1 MTKIAYICTSTQI
14 SSMKYKSLLVFS
26 VLLAA
31 IAVSCSK
38 ENASGNLP
46 TGIDIEVGENS
57 ALFILNQGPWPG
69 GSTLDLKNLSSGAFS
84 ANWFATA
91 NPDVTQ
97 GLGNTGNDM
106 AVIGGRLWALMNGS
120 NQIAII
126 NPSTGKLEKVLD
138 VDSPRYIIKKGNYAY
153 VTSYGAAVNG
163 SVYGVK
169 GKVYRIDPATYETK
183 TVEVGYQ
190 PDGITA
196 LGEKLYVANSG
207 GYQTEHENTLS
218 VIDMA
223 SFAVIGSIELPV
235 ENLNRL
241 FSASGKL
248 WVTTYDCYNA
258 DWSAVITPASLGSVT
273 PEGGYEAIEGVT
285 VGMQALSKDK
295 LYNISYAGMQV
306 VDTAAGTVSAIEL
319 KGAQIGFPYGIAVH
333 PVNGDIYISDANFTG
348 DSKVLCF
355 AADGS
360 FKWSQ
365 TTGLGSGPLLVY

>member
-1 MTKIAYICTSTQI
+1 
-14 SSMKYKSLLVFS
+14 MKYKSLLVFS

-57 ALFILNQGPWPG
+57 ALFILNQGAWPG

-84 ANWFATA
+84 ANWFAAA

-207 GYQTEHENTLS
+207 GYQTEHENTIS
-218 VIDMA
+218 VIDLA
-223 SFAVIGSIELPV
+223 SFSVIGSIELPV

-241 FSASGKL
+241 FSANGKL

-273 PEGGYEAIEGVT
+273 PEGEYEAIEGVT

-306 VDTAAGTVSAIEL
+306 VDTATGTVSAIEL

-348 DSKVLCF
+348 DSQVVCF
-355 AADGS
+355 GADGS
-360 FKWSQ
+360 FK
-365 TTGLGSGPLLVY
+365 

>member
-1 MTKIAYICTSTQI
+1 
-14 SSMKYKSLLVFS
+14 MKYKSLLVFS

-57 ALFILNQGPWPG
+57 ALFILNQGAWPG

-84 ANWFATA
+84 ANWFAAA

-190 PDGITA
+190 PDGLTA

-207 GYQTEHENTLS
+207 GYQTEHENTIS
-218 VIDMA
+218 VIDLA
-223 SFAVIGSIELPV
+223 SFSVIGSIELPV

-241 FSASGKL
+241 FSANGKL

-258 DWSAVITPASLGSVT
+258 DWSAVTVPASLGSVT
-273 PEGGYEAIEGVT
+273 PEGDYAAIKGFT
-285 VGMQALSKDK
+285 VGMPALANGK
-295 LYNISYAGMQV
+295 LYNIAWDGMTIV
-306 VDTAAGTVSAIEL
+306 NTADSSVSSLTL
-319 KGAQIGFPYGIAVH
+319 KGEDGKAFAFSYPYGIAVH
-333 PVNGDIYISDANFTG
+333 PVNGEIYISDANFTG
-348 DSKVLCF
+348 DSQVVCF
-355 AADGS
+355 GADGS

>member
-1 MTKIAYICTSTQI
+1 
-14 SSMKYKSLLVFS
+14 MKYKSLLVFS

-57 ALFILNQGPWPG
+57 ALFILNQGAWPG

-84 ANWFATA
+84 ANWFAAA

-97 GLGNTGNDM
+97 GLGNTGNEM

-207 GYQTEHENTLS
+207 GYQTEHENTIS
-218 VIDMA
+218 VIDLA
-223 SFAVIGSIELPV
+223 SFSVIGSIELPV

-273 PEGGYEAIEGVT
+273 PEGEYEAIKGFT
-285 VGMQALSKDK
+285 VGMPALSNGK
-295 LYNISYAGMQV
+295 LYNIAFDGMTIV
-306 VDTAAGTVSAIEL
+306 NTADSSVSSLNL
-319 KGAQIGFPYGIAVH
+319 KGEDGKAFAFSYPYGIAVH

-348 DSKVLCF
+348 DSQVVCF
-355 AADGS
+355 GADGS

>member
-1 MTKIAYICTSTQI
+1 
-14 SSMKYKSLLVFS
+14 MKYKSLLVFS

-57 ALFILNQGPWPG
+57 ALFILNQGAWPG

-84 ANWFATA
+84 ANWFAAA

-106 AVIGGRLWALMNGS
+106 AVIGGKLWALMNGS

-207 GYQTEHENTLS
+207 GYQTEHENTIS
-218 VIDMA
+218 VIDLA
-223 SFAVIGSIELPV
+223 SFSVIGSIELP
-235 ENLNRL
+235 
-241 FSASGKL
+241 
-248 WVTTYDCYNA
+248 
-258 DWSAVITPASLGSVT
+258 
-273 PEGGYEAIEGVT
+273 GVT
-285 VGMQALSKDK
+285 ELVFFEPQPTRPDTEMTTIIITETALYIILKNTFLFIRTPIQNLSVLVSYIITMH
-295 LYNISYAGMQV
+295 LYLQEIPACGCLRM
-306 VDTAAGTVSAIEL
+306 
-319 KGAQIGFPYGIAVH
+319 
-333 PVNGDIYISDANFTG
+333 
-348 DSKVLCF
+348 
-355 AADGS
+355 
-360 FKWSQ
+360 
-365 TTGLGSGPLLVY
+365 

>member
-1 MTKIAYICTSTQI
+1 MTKIAYICTSTQK
-14 SSMKYKSLLVFS
+14 SSMKYRSLLVFS

-207 GYQTEHENTLS
+207 GYQTEHENTIS

>member
-1 MTKIAYICTSTQI
+1 
-14 SSMKYKSLLVFS
+14 MKYRSLLVFS

-57 ALFILNQGPWPG
+57 ALFILNQGAWPG

-84 ANWFATA
+84 ANWFAAA

-106 AVIGGRLWALMNGS
+106 AVIGGKLWALMNGS

-138 VDSPRYIIKKGNYAY
+138 VDSPRYIVKKGNYAY
-153 VTSYGAAVNG
+153 VTSYGAAING

-183 TVEVGYQ
+183 EVEVGYQ
-190 PDGITA
+190 PEGITA

-207 GYQTEHENTLS
+207 GYQEEHDNYLS
-218 VIDMA
+218 VIDIA
-223 SFAVIGSIELPV
+223 SFAVIGNIELPV

-241 FSASGKL
+241 FSANGKL
-248 WVTTYDCYNA
+248 WVTTYDCYTL
-258 DWSAVITPASLGSVT
+258 DWSSVTAPASLGSVT
-273 PEGGYEAIEGVT
+273 PEGEYEAVKGFN
-285 VGMQALSKDK
+285 VGFPALSGDK
-295 LYNISYAGMQV
+295 LYLVSYDGITKI
-306 VDTAAGTVSAIEL
+306 DTADSSVSHIDL
-319 KGAQIGFPYGIAVH
+319 KGQDGNAFALSYPYGLAIH
-333 PVNGDIYISDANFTG
+333 PVNGEIYVSDANFTG
-348 DSKVLCF
+348 DSQVVCF
-355 AADGS
+355 TPDGS

-365 TTGLGSGPLLVY
+365 TTGLGTGPLLIY

>member
-1 MTKIAYICTSTQI
+1 
-14 SSMKYKSLLVFS
+14 MKYKSLLVFS

-46 TGIDIEVGENS
+46 TGIDIEVGENNT
-57 ALFILNQGPWPG
+57 LFILNQGAWPS
-69 GSTLDLKNLSSGAFS
+69 GSTMDVKNLSTGAFS

-91 NPDVTQ
+91 NPDVAQ

-106 AVIGGRLWALMNGS
+106 AVIGGKLWVLMNGS
-120 NQIAII
+120 NQIAVV
-126 NPSTGKLEKVLD
+126 NPATGKLEKTLD

-153 VTSYGAAVNG
+153 VTSYGAAING

-169 GKVYRIDPATYETK
+169 GKVYRIDQASYESK
-183 TVEVGYQ
+183 TVEVSYQ
-190 PDGITA
+190 PEGVTV
-196 LGEKLYVANSG
+196 LGDKLYVANSG
-207 GYQTEHENTLS
+207 GYQTEHENTIS
-218 VIDMA
+218 VIDVA
-223 SFAVIGSIELPV
+223 SFSVIGSVELPV

-273 PEGGYEAIEGVT
+273 PEGEYEAIEGVT

-319 KGAQIGFPYGIAVH
+319 KGAQISFPYGIAVH

-348 DSKVLCF
+348 DSRVLCF
-355 AADGS
+355 AADGT

-365 TTGLGSGPLLVY
+365 TTGIGTGPMLVY

>member
-1 MTKIAYICTSTQI
+1 
-14 SSMKYKSLLVFS
+14 MKYRSLLVFS

-57 ALFILNQGPWPG
+57 ALFILNQGAWPG

-84 ANWFATA
+84 ANWFAAA
-91 NPDVTQ
+91 NPDVAQ

-106 AVIGGRLWALMNGS
+106 AVIGGRLWVLMNGS
-120 NQIAII
+120 NQIAVI
-126 NPSTGKLEKVLD
+126 NPSTGKLEKTLD

-207 GYQTEHENTLS
+207 GYQTDHEKTIS
-218 VIDMA
+218 VIDLA
-223 SFAVIGSIELPV
+223 SFSVTGSIELPV

-273 PEGGYEAIEGVT
+273 PEGEYTAVPGVT
-285 VGMQALSKDK
+285 VGMPALSKDK

-306 VDTAAGTVSAIEL
+306 VDTATGTLSAITL
-319 KGAQIGFPYGIAVH
+319 KDAQIGYPYGLAVH
-333 PVNGDIYISDANFTG
+333 PVNGDIYVADASFTG

-360 FKWSQ
+360 FKWSE
-365 TTGLGSGPLLVY
+365 TTGIGTGPLLIY